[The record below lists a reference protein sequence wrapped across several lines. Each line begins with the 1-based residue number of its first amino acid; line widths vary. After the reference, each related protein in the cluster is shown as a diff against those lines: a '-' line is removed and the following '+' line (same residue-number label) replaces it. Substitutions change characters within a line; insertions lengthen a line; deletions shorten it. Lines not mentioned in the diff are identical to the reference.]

1 MFYKKIDQ
9 NVIYG
14 SREKPECV
22 LCKDGDEDRNHFI
35 LKCRTLDNVTTVFI
49 TKLKD
54 ILLKLDMYDYILGNR
69 LLLQLIQDLT
79 HPSILMKL
87 QDDDVRCKIESI
99 SRSLCFALHRER
111 CSLLDIQIK

>member
-1 MFYKKIDQ
+1 MDEAPSLIIDLQ
-9 NVIYG
+9 YLYI
-14 SREKPECV
+14 SDRTKLFQPECV

-69 LLLQLIQDLT
+69 L
-79 HPSILMKL
+79 
-87 QDDDVRCKIESI
+87 E
-99 SRSLCFALHRER
+99 A
-111 CSLLDIQIK
+111 